1 MKNTF
6 LIVALLG
13 FFATTANAQ
22 YVGIKGGLNL
32 SNLSFGDEVT
42 DNNMRF
48 GYHFGGYLH
57 LPVSDGFGFQPEVL
71 YSTKGAS
78 ADYEYDVLGIQGEGS
93 SSFNLNYLDVPLL
106 GVFKFGDV
114 AEIHLGPYIG
124 FLMNSSVSTEGD
136 LGDGQEDLDRDNF
149 KSVDFGLA
157 GGLAFNFSALQLGAR
172 YNYGLQKI
180 ENSDAAKAILGDATN
195 SYIQVFAALR
205 LGAY

>member
-6 LIVALLG
+6 LIVALIG
-13 FFATTANAQ
+13 FFATAANAQ

-42 DNNMRF
+42 DNNMRV
-48 GYHFGGYLH
+48 GYHFGAYLH

-71 YSTKGAS
+71 YSTKGAT
-78 ADYEYDVLGIQGEGS
+78 AQYDILFFQGEN
-93 SSFNLNYLDVPLL
+93 SFNLNYIDVPLI
-106 GVFKFGDV
+106 GVFKLGDA

-124 FLMNSSVSTEGD
+124 FLMNSSVDTEGD
-136 LGDGQEDLDRDNF
+136 FGDGEEDLDRDNF

-157 GGLAFNFSALQLGAR
+157 GGFAINFSALQVGAR

-180 ENSDAAKAILGDATN
+180 ENSDAAKQLLGDATH
-195 SYIQVFAALR
+195 SYFQLFAAFR